1 MALAPAGEEEDFV
14 FVGAGT
20 ASSFALAGAAALPV
34 AVEDTGV
41 TARPG
46 ADEVEPAGGG
56 GAAGFGSGWPA
67 ACPAGADA
75 GWARAAVTLGELPPS
90 NSSGPALARISFTWP
105 GFVRNGECGKS
116 SPGRCFRTSLINCIQ
131 MGSATRAPS
140 SFSPSVWWS
149 SKPTYT
155 PQVRDGVKPRNHAS
169 VKSLVVPVLPAIG
182 YFWASDLARTAVP
195 ELKTSRNIETM
206 RRATEAGRTSVISG

>member
-1 MALAPAGEEEDFV
+1 MRKAHGQKSTDRGYPLPTAAQRGAGLGLGAALGGGLGVALAPAGEEEGFV
-14 FVGAGT
+14 FVGAGK
-20 ASSFALAGAAALPV
+20 ASGFALAGAAAPPLG
-34 AVEDTGV
+34 VEDTGV

-46 ADEVEPAGGG
+46 AVEVEPAGGG

-140 SFSPSVWWS
+140 SLSPSVWWS
-149 SKPTYT
+149 SKP
-155 PQVRDGVKPRNHAS
+155 R
-169 VKSLVVPVLPAIG
+169 I
-182 YFWASDLARTAVP
+182 
-195 ELKTSRNIETM
+195 
-206 RRATEAGRTSVISG
+206 RRR